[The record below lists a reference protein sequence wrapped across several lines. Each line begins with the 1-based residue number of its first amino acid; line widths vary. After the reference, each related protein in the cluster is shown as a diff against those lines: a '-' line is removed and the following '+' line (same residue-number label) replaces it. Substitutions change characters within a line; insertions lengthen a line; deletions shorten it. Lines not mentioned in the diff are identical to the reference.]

1 MNLKNSTLYSSF
13 LVLCI
18 IIFYETTLQNFIL
31 GGFEMRR
38 RQNRKVKQSRFE
50 ELLEIPKEIS
60 SQNPKLTVMGFEE
73 LLVENYKAILE
84 YQDFYIRLST
94 HIGIININGFELN
107 LNEMTNDDILIT
119 GKIESVDFE
128 RTTDA

>member
-1 MNLKNSTLYSSF
+1 
-13 LVLCI
+13 
-18 IIFYETTLQNFIL
+18 
-31 GGFEMRR
+31 MRKQR
-38 RQNRKVKQSRFE
+38 KTKKQNRWE

-60 SQNPKLTVMGFEE
+60 TEKPKLTIMGFEE

-84 YQDFYIRLST
+84 YQDFYVRLST

-119 GKIESVDFE
+119 GKIESIDFE
-128 RTTDA
+128 KTIDE

>member
-1 MNLKNSTLYSSF
+1 
-13 LVLCI
+13 
-18 IIFYETTLQNFIL
+18 
-31 GGFEMRR
+31 MRK
-38 RQNRKVKQSRFE
+38 KVKVKKQNRFE

-60 SQNPKLTVMGFEE
+60 SEKPKLTVMGFEE
-73 LLVENYKAILE
+73 LLIENYKTILE

-119 GKIESVDFE
+119 GKIESIDIE
-128 RTTDA
+128 RMINEEE

>member
-1 MNLKNSTLYSSF
+1 MKKQRK
-13 LVLCI
+13 VK
-18 IIFYETTLQNFIL
+18 
-31 GGFEMRR
+31 
-38 RQNRKVKQSRFE
+38 RQNRFD

-60 SQNPKLTVMGFEE
+60 SEKPKLTVMGFEE

-84 YQDFYIRLST
+84 YQDFYVRLST

-119 GKIESVDFE
+119 GKIESIDFE
-128 RTTDA
+128 KTVDE

>member
-1 MNLKNSTLYSSF
+1 
-13 LVLCI
+13 
-18 IIFYETTLQNFIL
+18 
-31 GGFEMRR
+31 MRR
-38 RQNRKVKQSRFE
+38 QRRVKKQNRFE

-60 SQNPKLTVMGFEE
+60 SEKPKLTVMGFEE

-84 YQDFYIRLST
+84 YQDFYVRLST

-119 GKIESVDFE
+119 GKIESIDFE
-128 RTTDA
+128 KTVDE

>member
-1 MNLKNSTLYSSF
+1 
-13 LVLCI
+13 
-18 IIFYETTLQNFIL
+18 
-31 GGFEMRR
+31 MRR

-94 HIGIININGFELN
+94 HIGIVNINGFELN

-119 GKIESVDFE
+119 GKIESIDFE